1 MKAKEFALLDK
12 DVKQKVSWLE
22 FMPLVEG
29 QEQMLKVWR
38 HVELSEKGQNLAQQ
52 LLTTLGTLVVAIA
65 SFYFGSSSVSSAVAA
80 VRGGSGTGN
89 TSSTNGTS
97 KTGGTKGTTS
107 TSGTQST
114 ISSVDP
120 KEGKENSEV
129 PLTIGQNL
137 RIPRTVKLSRGSEE
151 LLATG
156 LASSGSTITAK
167 VKLDKAFGGDS
178 WDVVVIN
185 EDGSEIRLGNAFKI
199 IQ

>member
-1 MKAKEFALLDK
+1 M
-12 DVKQKVSWLE
+12 
-22 FMPLVEG
+22 
-29 QEQMLKVWR
+29 
-38 HVELSEKGQNLAQQ
+38 
-52 LLTTLGTLVVAIA
+52 
-65 SFYFGSSSVSSAVAA
+65 
-80 VRGGSGTGN
+80 RGGSGTGN
-89 TSSTNGTS
+89 TGSTNGTS
-97 KTGGTKGTTS
+97 KPGGTKGTTS

-129 PLTIGQNL
+129 PLTIDGQNL